1 MAEVRRVH
9 EEGDEPVRSEQEKG
23 PRLVSGTP
31 VRETPSEGSLRDT
44 AQELISDVGDLL
56 RTELQMARQEIT
68 SDLSGLVSATV
79 WLTVGGTAV
88 FLGVTFLLLA
98 VVFALAS
105 ALTLGGAALLV
116 GGVVLIVGIIGSVI
130 GWNRLRSVNPVPR
143 QTINSVREDAE
154 WLRDR
159 TL

>member
-1 MAEVRRVH
+1 MAEARRVRDG
-9 EEGDEPVRSEQEKG
+9 EDEPVRSEQERG
-23 PRLVSGTP
+23 PRLVSETP
-31 VRETPSEGSLRDT
+31 IRETSNEGSLRGT
-44 AQELISDVGDLL
+44 AQELISDVADLL
-56 RTELQMARQEIT
+56 RTELRMARQEIR

-79 WLTVGGTAV
+79 WLTVGVTAL

-98 VVFALAS
+98 AVFALGSTLSLGWAS
-105 ALTLGGAALLV
+105 LIVGGAVLL
-116 GGVVLIVGIIGSVI
+116 LGIIGSLI